1 MSSSANKAVRKERMK
16 ALMMIGVMQKRKSLR
31 IKKKIEGL
39 VHSSLQVKT
48 SEMKEVTIVDV
59 VDLI

>member
-1 MSSSANKAVRKERMK
+1 MK
-16 ALMMIGVMQKRKSLR
+16 ALMMIGVMQKRKSL
-31 IKKKIEGL
+31 ITVKKIEEL
-39 VHSSLQVKT
+39 VHSSPQVKT

>member
-1 MSSSANKAVRKERMK
+1 
-16 ALMMIGVMQKRKSLR
+16 MMIGVMQKRKSLR